1 MGKVVKSVAEFQKG
15 DGKMKELNLMLHCG
29 AHEVERNVIDM
40 APTPEATDSWVPIP
54 HAELLGRVEETVTR
68 GGMWVVNQ
76 AHGLTHD
83 GDRYFGMLQVAN
95 GKSHE
100 DYGLVIGV
108 RNSHDKTFPAA
119 LCLGAG
125 VFVCDNLSFSGEV
138 KLARRHTRF
147 VRRDLPQVINR
158 AVGML
163 TDHRQKQDVRI
174 EAYKECP
181 ISDQRSHDIV
191 INALDCGAVPATKI
205 PHVLKEYR
213 NPQHEEFRRR
223 TVWSLFN
230 AFTEVLKGDARK
242 ALPRTQALHGLMDSV
257 CQLSV

>member
-1 MGKVVKSVAEFQKG
+1 MR
-15 DGKMKELNLMLHCG
+15 ELNLMLHCG
-29 AHEVERNVIDM
+29 AHRVEREVIDL
-40 APTPEATDSWVPIP
+40 APTPDATDSWHPIP
-54 HAELLGRVEETVTR
+54 HRELLGRVENVVR
-68 GGMWVVNQ
+68 KGGMQIVQQ
-76 AHGLTHD
+76 AHGLTHE
-83 GDRYFGMLQVAN
+83 GNRYFGMLQVAN
-95 GKSHE
+95 GENHD

-147 VRRDLPQVINR
+147 IMRDLPQVIHR

-163 TDHRQKQDVRI
+163 ADHRQKQDLRI
-174 EAYKECP
+174 EAYKGHALT
-181 ISDQRSHDIV
+181 DVATHDVV
-191 INALDCGAVPATKI
+191 INALDCGAVPSTKV
-205 PHVLKEYR
+205 PYVLQEYR
-213 NPQHEEFRRR
+213 NPQHEEFRSR
-223 TVWSLFN
+223 TAWSLFN

-242 ALPRTQALHGLMDSV
+242 VLPRTQALHGLMDSV